1 MGTEKAHPSPQSME
15 ITMRNHYRTSFVQDL
30 IEFETFLEEREKR
43 SKEKSK
49 EKEKPKTHRF
59 TFTEGMLLA
68 FMAQYFLGPMIHAYL
83 HAQGFQ

>member
-1 MGTEKAHPSPQSME
+1 VGTEKAHPSPQSME

-30 IEFETFLEEREKR
+30 IEFETFLEEREKK
-43 SKEKSK
+43 SKEKGK

-68 FMAQYFLGPMIHAYL
+68 FMAQYFLGPAIHAFL
-83 HAQGFQ
+83 HTQGLQ